1 MRFEVPQFIDV
12 EDKIFGPFTF
22 KQFIYLVGGGA
33 LAYVSY
39 KLILFPIWPI
49 VSLFFILSALAL
61 AFYKINNQSFIT
73 VVQAWL
79 SYQFKG
85 KQFIW
90 RRTPVSSAAE
100 QNKKIAVPVTPV
112 TKQVTAE
119 QINALAQN
127 LDILDA
133 GK

>member
-49 VSLFFILSALAL
+49 VSLFFILMALAL

-73 VVQAWL
+73 VAQAWL
-79 SYQFKG
+79 AYQFKG

-90 RRTPVSSAAE
+90 RRTPASSVAPRD
-100 QNKKIAVPVTPV
+100 KVPAPVVPV
-112 TKQVTAE
+112 TKQVTSE
-119 QINALAQN
+119 QITALAQN

>member
-22 KQFIYLVGGGA
+22 KQFIYLVGGGS

-49 VSLFFILSALAL
+49 VSLFFILAALAL

-73 VVQAWL
+73 VAQAWFT
-79 SYQFKG
+79 YQFKG

-90 RRTPVSSAAE
+90 RRAPIQSVTPQDKVPAP
-100 QNKKIAVPVTPV
+100 AVPV

-119 QINALAQN
+119 QITALAQN